1 MAIYKDRLNN
11 PRAAVKAVLRIL
23 EESPSDG
30 DAIDALL
37 ELDNI
42 DATTK
47 ERLFARGRD
56 TLLATLRS
64 HPPDMPA
71 ARRLTKIAHAMK
83 DLEIEQIALST
94 TIALSGSDPASDLAL
109 TQMMAR
115 KARLPQIALTPAMV
129 GLLLAPGDD
138 GPVAQLFSLLA
149 PTLAE
154 AFGPTLAALG
164 VTKKDRVDA
173 KSGLSVRNEIAAWAG
188 AFGITEFDLY
198 IGGRDPQ
205 GIQAIP
211 GEVPALVIGASI
223 NAPLSTTVRGRLVRE
238 LLALTRGSTIVRARD
253 EMTIAAIVVAACHLA
268 DVQVQSPP
276 YPVLADVEKSLSKAI
291 ARKTKKLLP
300 DVCRNIVASG
310 QDARVWSRRALAS
323 HARALLIA
331 SGDLASALADTLGE
345 PADRVRTLLRTD
357 ERALELTQ
365 FAFAPTYLELRRA
378 LGLEGAA

>member
-1 MAIYKDRLNN
+1 
-11 PRAAVKAVLRIL
+11 
-23 EESPSDG
+23 
-30 DAIDALL
+30 
-37 ELDNI
+37 
-42 DATTK
+42 
-47 ERLFARGRD
+47 
-56 TLLATLRS
+56 
-64 HPPDMPA
+64 
-71 ARRLTKIAHAMK
+71 
-83 DLEIEQIALST
+83 
-94 TIALSGSDPASDLAL
+94 
-109 TQMMAR
+109 
-115 KARLPQIALTPAMV
+115 MV